1 MAFNW
6 YQYGQDK
13 AVEGMKADSTI
24 DVIDS
29 YAAEGTVYAGNVV
42 ERGTDPGTQVAA
54 STTAAN
60 VIGVAIFEQ
69 KAQFAWVS
77 PGTPVEYPEG
87 YAVPVCT
94 FGDVYVKVDADVTAG
109 DGAYINATGGFTD
122 STGTAVSGMTY
133 MTSAAADEL
142 AVVRVRL

>member
-1 MAFNW
+1 MAFDW
-6 YQYGQDK
+6 YSYGQDK

-29 YAAEGTVYAGNVV
+29 FAAEGTVYAGQVV
-42 ERGTDPGTQVAA
+42 ERGTDPATQVAA

-60 VIGVAIFEQ
+60 VIGIAIFEN

-77 PGTPVEYPEG
+77 PGTPVDYPEG

-94 FGDVYVKVDADVTAG
+94 FGDVWVKVDAAVTAG
-109 DGAYINATGGFTD
+109 TGAYINATGGFTD
-122 STGTAVSGMTY
+122 NTGTAVSGMTY
-133 MTSAAADEL
+133 MTDAGADEL
-142 AVVRVRL
+142 VVVRVRL

>member
-1 MAFNW
+1 MAFDW
-6 YQYGQDK
+6 YSYGIDK
-13 AVEGMKADSTI
+13 AVEGMKADSTV

-29 YAAEGTVYAGNVV
+29 FSAESTIYAGQVV
-42 ERGTDPGTQVAA
+42 ERGTDPEKQVAP

-60 VIGVAIFEQ
+60 VIGIAIFEN
-69 KAQFAWVS
+69 KAQFAWVT
-77 PGTPVEYPEG
+77 PGTPVDYPEG

-94 FGDVYVKVDADVTAG
+94 FGDVWVKVDADVTAG

-122 STGTAVSGMTY
+122 STGTAVTGMTY
-133 MTSAAADEL
+133 MTSAEADGL